1 MLPRLVPVY
10 FKQGRDA
17 DFDEQLATLK
27 ELFGQEAEFLPE
39 VGLGDPLPEAEAVVF
54 PQLLGEAYR
63 CLDDFR
69 KIDLPILL
77 ITSEFGTILMWDWEI
92 ASYLRSEG
100 IVTIAPNSLEQS
112 QKVLR
117 MLAIKREL
125 AAAKFVV
132 FQDNPGEGFQAPI
145 FKRFYWWEDECTKR
159 IMDQFGVRIEKKSFN
174 ALGAYAQSL
183 PDEAAT
189 AVYEQWKDRM
199 PLEAI
204 GDRQR
209 NSALKVY
216 LALREELDQD
226 PQIRGMGINCLN
238 ESHFSDST
246 PCLAWNML
254 YEERRLIWGC
264 EADTVSMLTEYL
276 LHESLGAPIMMT
288 NLYPFLLGK
297 AALKHERIPSFPEVE
312 GNPDNYILAAHCG
325 YLGVVPQSFA
335 TEWELRSKVLA
346 IVDPNA
352 AAIDARLPE
361 GPITLVKL
369 QPTMQSFSV
378 SEGVLTGYAQFSDS
392 DCLNGAVIRLDDGVR
407 FVESQVSH
415 HYLLMTGHHLEDI
428 RALASIYKMSVE
440 VT

>member
-10 FKQGRDA
+10 FKNGRDA
-17 DFDEQLATLK
+17 DFDGQLTIIK
-27 ELFGQEAEFLPE
+27 GLFTNEAEFLPE
-39 VGLGDPLPEAEAVVF
+39 VGLGDQLPEAEAVIF

-63 CLDDFR
+63 CLEDFR

-77 ITSEFGTILMWDWEI
+77 ITSEFGTMLMWDWEI

-100 IVTIAPNSLEQS
+100 IATFAPNSLEQS
-112 QKVLR
+112 QKLLK
-117 MLAIKREL
+117 MLAVKRQIGT
-125 AAAKFVV
+125 AKFMV

-159 IMDQFGVRIEKKSFN
+159 IMDSFGVRVEKKSFN
-174 ALGAYAQSL
+174 TLGAYAKSL
-183 PDEAAT
+183 SDEAAS

-199 PLEAI
+199 PLDAI
-204 GDRQR
+204 NEKQR

-216 LALREELDQD
+216 LALREELDKD
-226 PQIRGMGINCLN
+226 PYIQGMGINCLN
-238 ESHFSDST
+238 ESHFSDTT

-254 YEERRLIWGC
+254 YEEQRLIWGC
-264 EADTVSMLTEYL
+264 EADTVSMLTKYL
-276 LHESLGAPIMMT
+276 LHKSLGAPIMMT

-297 AALKHERIPSFPEVE
+297 AALKHERIPNFPEVE

-352 AAIDARLPE
+352 TAIDARLPD

-378 SEGVLTGYAQFSDS
+378 SEGELTGYAQYTDS
-392 DCLNGAVIRLDDGVR
+392 DCLNGAVIRLENGKR
-407 FVESQVSH
+407 FVAGQASH
-415 HYLLMTGHHLEDI
+415 HYMLMTGHHLDDI
-428 RALASIYKMSVE
+428 RILASIYKMSVE
-440 VT
+440 VI